1 MSYAFMNGEFIPLE
15 DAKVGVMT
23 HALHYGT
30 GIFEGIRGNW
40 NPEEEQMYI
49 FQLREHYLRLLQ
61 GCKIMRIN
69 LPYTADELSDIT
81 LDMVRRGD
89 FRQDIYIRPLA
100 FKGAERVAV
109 LKLQDLEDS
118 IVIFAIP
125 FGSYL
130 DLDAAAHCCT
140 SSWRRMED
148 TMIPPR
154 LKISGLYVNG
164 ILAKTEATLAGFD
177 EAILLTQ
184 DGYVSEGT
192 GENLF
197 VISNGKLVT
206 PSVTDNILS
215 GITRTTIA
223 ELAKNELGIE
233 TIERSIRRSELYT
246 ADECFLTGTAAHL
259 TPVGRI
265 DNHNIGTGEI
275 GPITKQLQNL
285 YFDVIRGRNPKYS
298 HLCRPVITSAAKAS
312 P

>member
-1 MSYAFMNGEFIPLE
+1 MSYAFMNGDFIPLE

-49 FQLREHYLRLLQ
+49 FQLREHYQRLLQ

-81 LDMVRRGD
+81 LEMVRKGD

-118 IVIFAIP
+118 IVIFAVP
-125 FGSYL
+125 FGAYL

-154 LKISGLYVNG
+154 LKISGLYV
-164 ILAKTEATLAGFD
+164 TE
-177 EAILLTQ
+177 
-184 DGYVSEGT
+184 S
-192 GENLF
+192 
-197 VISNGKLVT
+197 
-206 PSVTDNILS
+206 
-215 GITRTTIA
+215 
-223 ELAKNELGIE
+223 
-233 TIERSIRRSELYT
+233 
-246 ADECFLTGTAAHL
+246 
-259 TPVGRI
+259 
-265 DNHNIGTGEI
+265 
-275 GPITKQLQNL
+275 
-285 YFDVIRGRNPKYS
+285 
-298 HLCRPVITSAAKAS
+298 
-312 P
+312 